1 MVTSADARP
10 ASATSDPATEAAK
23 RLFERVIY
31 QAVDDGGVPTWRD
44 DVEAF
49 FAGPAFARYCALLG
63 WSKAGAWRRVE
74 GLITR
79 RPPAG

>member
-1 MVTSADARP
+1 MFTSADVRP
-10 ASATSDPATEAAK
+10 APTTADPTTEGAK
-23 RLFERVIY
+23 RLFERVIC

-74 GLITR
+74 GLITQ
-79 RPPAG
+79 RPLAR